1 MHYEWIR
8 STPEQP
14 WIIRDVPPACVDEA
28 SLKVLPDPGQTWKG
42 FGGCFNE
49 LGWIALSKLAQE
61 ERDAVLR
68 GLFSNDPGCCGF
80 SYCRMPIG
88 ASDYARSWYSHNEH
102 DGDYAMEHF
111 SIERDHRHLI
121 PYIRAA
127 QQYQPGLS
135 LFASPWSPPTWMKSP
150 PAYNYGTLVWTPEN
164 LTAYARYFV
173 RFVQAYA
180 ALGMEISAVHVQN
193 EPNSDQKFPS
203 CVWTGAQ
210 MRDFI
215 RDYLGPAFRDAGLS
229 TQVWVGTIE
238 RADINAWA
246 QLILS
251 DAKAHTYVSGVG
263 YQWAGKGAV
272 QRQRMAWPDVPII
285 QTENECGD
293 GTNTWDYAHYIFDL
307 IHHYV
312 TNGVEAYV
320 YWNMVLEDGGEST
333 WGWKQ
338 NAMVS
343 VDPLRGTY
351 TLNPEYYVMRHVA
364 GYVEPGDSVLGL
376 EGHWAGNA
384 LAFRK
389 RDGRMVWTLHNPF
402 EDEVTVSIDGGRDVY
417 ELRLDPRSFHTVITR
432 QNSGETA
439 S

>member
-1 MHYEWIR
+1 MNNEWYCT
-8 STPEQP
+8 TPEQP
-14 WIIRDVPPACVDEA
+14 WIRRDVPPA
-28 SLKVLPDPGQTWKG
+28 SGNPGTLTVRAGNGPSWKG

-49 LGWIALSKLAQE
+49 LGWMALAKLSPTDRE
-61 ERDAVLR
+61 AVLH
-68 GLFSNDPGCCGF
+68 GLFSTDPGCCGF

-102 DGDYAMEHF
+102 EGDYAMAHF
-111 SIERDHRHLI
+111 SIERDHQHLI

-135 LFASPWSPPTWMKSP
+135 LFASPWSPPTWMKQP
-150 PAYNYGTLVWTPEN
+150 PVYNYGTLTWSPEN
-164 LTAYARYFV
+164 LAAYARYFV

-180 ALGMEISAVHVQN
+180 EIGIDLNAVHVQN

-203 CVWTGAQ
+203 CVWTGAK

-215 RDYLGPAFRDAGLS
+215 RDYLGPAFDEAGLS
-229 TQVWVGTIE
+229 TQIWIGTIE
-238 RADINAWA
+238 RADVDAWA

-251 DAKAHTYVSGVG
+251 DDAARAAVSGVG

-272 QRQRMAWPDVPII
+272 QRQRMAWPDVPMI

-293 GTNTWDYAHYIFDL
+293 GTNTWEYAHYIFDL

-320 YWNMVLEDGGEST
+320 YWNMVLEAGGEST

-351 TLNPEYYVMRHVA
+351 ALNPEYHVMRHFAAYVA
-364 GYVEPGDSVLGL
+364 PGDSVLGL
-376 EGHWAGNA
+376 EGRWAGNA

-389 RDGRMVWTLHNPF
+389 RDGSIAWMLHNPF
-402 EDEVTVSIDGGRDVY
+402 DDERTVSIDDGRAMR
-417 ELRLDPRSFHTVITR
+417 ELRLDPRSFHTVIA
-432 QNSGETA
+432 G
-439 S
+439 